1 MERPI
6 VVVVGT
12 RPEAIKLL
20 LLHKEL
26 NKAGLT
32 SILVSTNQHSD
43 LLEQVFKTF
52 NIYPDINLNIMIQ
65 NQDLFH
71 ITSSVLDK
79 MKPVYAELNPKL
91 VIVQGDTTTAFAA
104 SLAAF
109 YSNIQI
115 GHIEAGL
122 RSGNIQSPYPEEMNR
137 VYISHIANYN
147 FAPTHLSYANLLTNG
162 VDRKKIFLT
171 GNTVVDSL
179 FWIKKKILS
188 GEISTD
194 QEILNSVRLCKK
206 ESKKIILLTAH
217 RRESFNG
224 GLLRIFKCIKN
235 FIENRQD
242 VMLFYPSHPNP
253 NVQKTLHESGL
264 LDSNNIFM
272 CKPLIYTDLVYL
284 LLNCDF
290 VLTDSGGIQEEAMS
304 LGKQVIILRD
314 VTEREEGV
322 WEGLGKIV
330 GSNETLLIKT
340 LQEFC
345 DNKLS
350 ATPSNVFGDGNSIY
364 KIVKILKSKLC
375 NEAENITASE
385 LGSSRI
391 IEKMFNN
398 ALLSGED
405 K

>member
-6 VVVVGT
+6 VVVIGT

-26 NKAGLT
+26 NKAGLI
-32 SILVSTNQHSD
+32 SILVSTNQHSE
-43 LLEQVFKTF
+43 LLEQVFSIF

-71 ITSSVLDK
+71 ITSSVLEK
-79 MKPVYAELNPKL
+79 MKIIYSKLNPRL

-109 YSNIQI
+109 YAKIQI
-115 GHIEAGL
+115 AHVEAGL
-122 RSGNIQSPYPEEMNR
+122 RSGNFQSPYPEEMNR
-137 VYISHIANYN
+137 VYISHIADYN
-147 FAPTHLSYANLLTNG
+147 FAPTHLSYANLLASGIN
-162 VDRKKIFLT
+162 RKKIFLT

-179 FWIKKKILS
+179 FWIKKRILS
-188 GEISTD
+188 GEISVD
-194 QEILNSVRLCKK
+194 QEILDQVRFCKK

-217 RRESFNG
+217 RRETFNE
-224 GLLRIFKCIKN
+224 GLLRIFKCIKI

-242 VMLFYPSHPNP
+242 VVLFYPLHPNP
-253 NVQKTLHESGL
+253 NIKKAL
-264 LDSNNIFM
+264 LDSKLSDANNVFLSS
-272 CKPLIYTDLVYL
+272 PLLYKNLIYL

-304 LGKQVIILRD
+304 LGKQVVILRD
-314 VTEREEGV
+314 VTERMEGV
-322 WEGLGKIV
+322 WEGLGMLV
-330 GSNETLLIKT
+330 GSNETLLTKA

-350 ATPSNVFGDGNSIY
+350 AIPSNIFGDGNSVY
-364 KIVKILKSKLC
+364 KIGQIIKYKLK
-375 NEAENITASE
+375 NEIKNFNHDVFGSE
-385 LGSSRI
+385 RI
-391 IEKMFNN
+391 IKNV
-398 ALLSGED
+398 
-405 K
+405 

>member
-32 SILVSTNQHSD
+32 SILVSTNQHSE
-43 LLEQVFKTF
+43 LLEQVFSIF

-65 NQDLFH
+65 SQDLFH
-71 ITSSVLDK
+71 ITSSVLEK
-79 MKPVYAELNPKL
+79 MKVIYSELNPRL

-109 YSNIQI
+109 YSKIQI
-115 GHIEAGL
+115 AHVEAGL
-122 RSGNIQSPYPEEMNR
+122 RSGNFQSPYPEEMNR

-147 FAPTHLSYANLLTNG
+147 FAPTHLSYANLLASG
-162 VDRKKIFLT
+162 LDRKKIFLT

-179 FWIKKKILS
+179 FWIKKRILS
-188 GEISTD
+188 GERSID
-194 QEILNSVRLCKK
+194 QEILDKVRQCKK

-217 RRESFNG
+217 RREAFNG
-224 GLLRIFKCIKN
+224 GLLRIFKCIKK

-253 NVQKTLHESGL
+253 NVQKALLGSGL
-264 LDSNNIFM
+264 TEIDNVFLSS
-272 CKPLIYTDLVYL
+272 PLLYKDLIYL

-304 LGKQVIILRD
+304 LGKQVVILRD

-322 WEGLGKIV
+322 WEGLGRLV
-330 GSNETLLIKT
+330 GSNELLLMKA

-350 ATPSNVFGDGNSIY
+350 TAPSNIFGDGNSVH
-364 KIVKILKSKLC
+364 KITQLMKTKLS
-375 NEAENITASE
+375 NEAENLNCDV
-385 LGSSRI
+385 LGSERI
-391 IEKMFNN
+391 IENV
-398 ALLSGED
+398 
-405 K
+405 